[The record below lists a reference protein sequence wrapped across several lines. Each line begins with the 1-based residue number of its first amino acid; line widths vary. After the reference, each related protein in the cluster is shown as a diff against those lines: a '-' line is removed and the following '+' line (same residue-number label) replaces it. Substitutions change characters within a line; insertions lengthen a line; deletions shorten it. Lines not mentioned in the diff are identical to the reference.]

1 MISLE
6 AVRGGGRYGDVNE
19 AVSERKG
26 IGHVQRGP
34 CQDKR
39 SGRTCRGFLFCLN
52 LAEQQRAPGE
62 AW

>member
-6 AVRGGGRYGDVNE
+6 AVSDGGRYGDVNE

-34 CQDKR
+34 CQDTR
-39 SGRTCRGFLFCLN
+39 WGGICRGLLFCLD
-52 LAEQQRAPGE
+52 LAEQQRAPRE
-62 AW
+62 A